1 MEDKR
6 YPESSDSDSIPDLTF
21 GEPSGTST
29 TYSEQLRK
37 DRRKGYYVPNIDTL
51 STTSSAKDCFVKR
64 EFSNK
69 LQQFMISYSYVLV
82 TSTVLSGE
90 I

>member
-6 YPESSDSDSIPDLTF
+6 YPESTDEDSIPDLTF
-21 GEPSGTST
+21 GEPSSNST

-37 DRRKGYYVPNIDTL
+37 ERRLGYYIPNSVNL
-51 STTSSAKDCFVKR
+51 STTSKASDCFVKR

-69 LQQFMISYSYVLV
+69 LQQFIISYSYVLV